1 MASVTI
7 SSLAYTL
14 ISGNTY
20 MKSSTSGQGYWLNSN
35 TFVGAITGGANNDV
49 LVFDSSN
56 GSNVVSLYTSQNV
69 SSGSW
74 TKPAS
79 AANSTGSWT
88 GLLPGDFMRQTRQH
102 IQANTQEIYKLP
114 GTISHSFDSHY
125 QGTMLSGVLVAM
137 LGTALLY
144 YTFKNI

>member
-7 SSLAYTL
+7 ANLSYTL
-14 ISGNTY
+14 INGNTY

-35 TFVGAITGGANNDV
+35 TYVGAITGPSSNDV
-49 LVFDSSN
+49 LVFDLSN
-56 GSNVVSLYTSQNV
+56 ASNVVSLYNNQNV

-74 TKPAS
+74 SKPAS
-79 AANSTGSWT
+79 PANSTGTWT
-88 GLLPGDFMRQTRQH
+88 GLLPGDFMRQTRQQ
-102 IQANTQEIYKLP
+102 IDANTQEIYKLP